1 VTETIAL
8 ASDHGALELR
18 AMARQHIA
26 ARGLDVLDL
35 GTNGPESVDY
45 PDFAAR
51 VAEAIAAGKAARAI
65 LMCGTGIGISIAANR
80 YPFLRAALVSDVT
93 GARLCREHND
103 ANVLALGGR
112 TTGPQVA
119 LDCIDTF
126 LDTPFDGGR
135 HVRRVEKMGA
145 MPAV

>member
-1 VTETIAL
+1 
-8 ASDHGALELR
+8 
-18 AMARQHIA
+18 MARQHIA
-26 ARGLDVLDL
+26 GRGLDVLDL

-51 VAEAIAAGKAARAI
+51 VAEVIAAGKAVRAI

>member
-1 VTETIAL
+1 
-8 ASDHGALELR
+8 
-18 AMARQHIA
+18 MARQHIA

>member
-1 VTETIAL
+1 MTETIAL

-26 ARGLDVLDL
+26 GRGLDVLDL

-51 VAEAIAAGKAARAI
+51 VAEVIAAGKAVRAI